1 MSQKIISRQ
10 ILIRL
15 VGSPPQPPSPP
26 PPHVY
31 QAPEVAVACAAHAIV
46 AHEALFNLLTYLLRN
61 ILKITRIKL

>member
-15 VGSPPQPPSPP
+15 VGSPPQPPS

>member
-15 VGSPPQPPSPP
+15 VGSLPP
-26 PPHVY
+26 PPPAHVY